1 MSKRMTK
8 SELDEMRTLGALNP
22 VGHAILALPSDAV
35 AADAKAALLSA
46 GFGADDIVSYSAGEL
61 FPNLKDMMREASG
74 AAGFGYE
81 ITLMRRYMTLAS
93 EGCGFLVVYAPED
106 AQKAK
111 VTEVARRFNAKS
123 AVRYN
128 RLASEDLV

>member
-8 SELDEMRTLGALNP
+8 GELDEMRTLGALNP
-22 VGHAILALPSDAV
+22 VGHAILVVANDSAASEAKDAL
-35 AADAKAALLSA
+35 AKA
-46 GFGADDIVSYSAGEL
+46 GFAPDDILSYSAGEL

-93 EGCGFLVVYAPED
+93 EGCVFLIVYAPED
-106 AQKAK
+106 AQSARLAEIAK
-111 VTEVARRFNAKS
+111 RLGVRS
-123 AVRYN
+123 AVHYG
-128 RLASEDLV
+128 RLASEELL